1 VIVRHPLPTLGRM
14 DSNLKADLPEES
26 SLDTR
31 LAQAGSRWDVRT
43 GGISMP
49 IHLAATFR
57 HPGLGRTTGWD
68 YSRSGNPTGQGLE
81 DLLASIEGATR
92 AFAFASGMAAV
103 DAVLRLLA
111 PGSRI
116 VVPEEIYGG
125 TWRILERVGEPWG
138 LQVRWVSF
146 RDLAERP
153 DSLLEGA
160 DMVLFETP
168 TNPTL
173 LDADPTAVLAAAR
186 RAGCLSVVDATFLTP
201 VLLRPLELGADLVV
215 HSGTKYLSGHSDLT
229 AGVVATRDRGLADRI
244 GYLRNTTGAVLSP
257 FDSWLLLR
265 GLKTLS
271 LRVRR
276 QQDTARTLASA
287 LPGLPGIVRVAYP
300 GRGGMVAFEVDSAGR
315 VETLLERVRVWIFA
329 ESLGGTESLVTV
341 PASQTHADVDA
352 AVRERLGITDRLV
365 RLSVGLEDPA
375 DLIEDLR
382 SALGAAP

>member
-1 VIVRHPLPTLGRM
+1 
-14 DSNLKADLPEES
+14 
-26 SLDTR
+26 
-31 LAQAGSRWDVRT
+31 
-43 GGISMP
+43 MP

-57 HPGLGRTTGWD
+57 HPGLGRSTGWD
-68 YSRSGNPTGQGLE
+68 YSRSGNPTGQALE
-81 DLLASIEGATR
+81 TLLASIEGATH

-103 DAVLRLLA
+103 DTVLRLLA

-125 TWRILERVGEPWG
+125 TWRILERIGEPWG
-138 LQVRWVSF
+138 LKVRWASF
-146 RDLAERP
+146 RDLVERP
-153 DSLLEGA
+153 DSLLAGA

-173 LDADPTAVLAAAR
+173 LDADPTAVLKAAR
-186 RAGCLSVVDATFLTP
+186 RLGCLSVVDATFLTP
-201 VLLRPLELGADLVV
+201 VLLRPLELGADLVL

-229 AGVVATRDRGLADRI
+229 AGVVATRDQGLAERI

-271 LRVRR
+271 LRVLR
-276 QQDTARTLASA
+276 QQDTARRLASA
-287 LPGLPGIVRVAYP
+287 LPDLPGVVRVAYP
-300 GRGGMVAFEVDSAGR
+300 GRGGMVAFEVDSARR
-315 VETLLERVRVWIFA
+315 VESLLERVRVWIFA

-352 AVRERLGITDRLV
+352 AVRGRLGITDRLV

-375 DLIEDLR
+375 DLLEDLR
-382 SALGAAP
+382 CALEGEP